1 VPVEEVHHLPLAPAQ
16 TGGLGRCH
24 GALRVRSEEVLLA
37 TEATR
42 ELLLLEK

>member
-1 VPVEEVHHLPLAPAQ
+1 MV
-16 TGGLGRCH
+16 
-24 GALRVRSEEVLLA
+24 LRVRSEEVLLA